1 MDQDTRTDIFND
13 CIKEVRAW
21 FQQKMDT
28 GKARTFEAAASSSF
42 DNSDDGAK
50 GPNIIFREDMALE
63 LGHPSVGSCAA
74 VLATRNA
81 SLIKSGRI
89 TLVGP
94 DVGETEEQRLSFAQI
109 ALSHCEGSPEEAC
122 PAMDRV
128 LHASALIEGYMLRS
142 VPNMIWARVSKD
154 AMRSG
159 FSLRDLGSI
168 LISSLNSKCPGIIG
182 SEVLFVTGRREDID
196 ELNEIVGPARDK
208 LRKIQTF
215 GRNEDGSY
223 ECDTSLDCT
232 VCPEKPVCDTIRD
245 VIKIRKGDRIIT
257 IGGDENGDGA

>member
-1 MDQDTRTDIFND
+1 MDIFDN
-13 CIKEVRAW
+13 CIREVRAW
-21 FQQKMDT
+21 FQQKKDA
-28 GKARTFEAAASSSF
+28 GKARSYEAAASSSI
-42 DNSDDGAK
+42 DNSKGGAK

-74 VLATRNA
+74 VLATREA
-81 SLIKSGRI
+81 SLVEGGRI

-94 DVGETEEQRLSFAQI
+94 DLGETTEQRLSFAQI
-109 ALSHCEGSPEEAC
+109 AVSHCESSPEETS
-122 PAMDRV
+122 PTMDRI
-128 LHASALIEGYMLRS
+128 LHTSALIDGYMLRS
-142 VPNMIWARVSKD
+142 MPNMIWARVSKD

-168 LISSLNSKCPGIIG
+168 LVGSLNSKCQGVIG
-182 SEVLFVTGRREDID
+182 SDIFFVTTGREDIE
-196 ELNEIVGPARDK
+196 ELNAIVNPAREK
-208 LRKIQTF
+208 LRKIQAF